1 MSRPLGNTGL
11 TPHTAPVP
19 IPKPVRDEVGLGYAE
34 RGMSASFPMRKGPI
48 LDIPL
53 SSSPP
58 SQVGFGSVPRSASG
72 RPSPL
77 SIRSQVPLP
86 STSLESQRSAHTSI
100 DHSDWSSKPPLLL
113 PESSAASDPE
123 LSLLLRPAHISSSPK
138 SPSVDDR
145 RRTGSTSTG
154 SVQSQDKGPSIGSH
168 GALLDAAVRDA
179 EPLLRRTADGTVEAG
194 TLEGLVER
202 VIKDTHDHVKDN
214 EVRRVFLT
222 TYHLFTTSED
232 LFKKLE
238 RRFEEMGDIQ
248 TPIPSISVR
257 YSCVHL
263 RLASRESISDAL
275 KSTLLFLRTWLRD
288 QDDRLGRELLSSI
301 REFARS
307 IGGSDI
313 MREVAQEILDLASE
327 KVRTSNHN
335 TWTCAD

>member
-11 TPHTAPVP
+11 TPPTAPVP
-19 IPKPVRDEVGLGYAE
+19 IPEPVRDEVELGYAE

-48 LDIPL
+48 LNIPL

-58 SQVGFGSVPRSASG
+58 SQVGLGSVPRSAPG
-72 RPSPL
+72 KPSPL
-77 SIRSQVPLP
+77 SVRSRVPLP
-86 STSLESQRSAHTSI
+86 STSLESRRSASTSI
-100 DHSDWSSKPPLLL
+100 DHSDWSLNPPLHLS
-113 PESSAASDPE
+113 ESSAGSDPE
-123 LSLLLRPAHISSSPK
+123 LSLLLRPVQISSSPK

-145 RRTGSTSTG
+145 RRTGSASTG
-154 SVQSQDKGPSIGSH
+154 SVQIQGKSPSIRSH

-179 EPLLRRTADGTVEAG
+179 EPLLRRTADGAVEAG

-202 VIKDTHDHVKDN
+202 VIKDTHDHIKDN

-238 RRFEEMGDIQ
+238 RRFEELGDIQ

-263 RLASRESISDAL
+263 RLVSRESI
-275 KSTLLFLRTWLRD
+275 F
-288 QDDRLGRELLSSI
+288 
-301 REFARS
+301 
-307 IGGSDI
+307 
-313 MREVAQEILDLASE
+313 
-327 KVRTSNHN
+327 
-335 TWTCAD
+335 